1 MRLLGLDPGLRHTG
15 WGVIDVSGNRLT
27 HVADGAVHS
36 DDGAPLAQRLCRLHE
51 ALSEVLERYRPD
63 EAAVEETFVNANAAS
78 TLKLGQARAVSLLVP
93 ALAGLA
99 VAEYPNNQVKKA
111 VVGQGRADK
120 AQVQAMVRLLLP
132 GCAIATPDAADA
144 LAVAVCHAHHRSTWA
159 MWRRPAQQAQAS
171 PPPQPLPRGGRGA
184 LDVDDENPLPT
195 GGRVDGASRPGGG
208 HTLPQPLPRGG
219 RGALG
224 VDDENPLPTGGRV
237 DGASRPGGGRLL
249 ERAKRL
255 PSDTE
260 IDRARRLRKDA
271 TEVEK
276 LLWSKL
282 RRNQLGAPFRRQE
295 PILGFTVDFVCHD
308 HRLIIELDGGQHAE
322 RVDSDERR
330 TAVLQQAGFRVLRFW
345 NNEVN
350 DNLEGVLETILA
362 RMTETASPRRP
373 PPQPLPRGGRGALGV
388 DDQNP
393 LPWGGRGALDVDD
406 QNPLPAGGRVDGAS
420 RPGGGRS

>member
-36 DDGAPLAQRLCRLHE
+36 SDGAPLAERLCQLHE

-63 EAAVEETFVNANAAS
+63 EAAVEETFVNTNAAS

-132 GCAIATPDAADA
+132 GCAVTTPDAADA
-144 LAVAVCHAHHRSTWA
+144 LAIAICHAHHRSTWA
-159 MWRRPAQQAQAS
+159 MWRRSDGGGCVAA
-171 PPPQPLPRGGRGA
+171 PPP
-184 LDVDDENPLPT
+184 
-195 GGRVDGASRPGGG
+195 
-208 HTLPQPLPRGG
+208 PQPLPRGG

-224 VDDENPLPTGGRV
+224 VDDENPLPAGGRV

-249 ERAKRL
+249 ERSKRL

-308 HRLIIELDGGQHAE
+308 HRLIVELDGGQHAE
-322 RVDSDERR
+322 RIDQDARR
-330 TAVLQQAGFRVLRFW
+330 TVVLQQAGFRVIRFW

-362 RMTETASPRRP
+362 RMTETASLRRP
-373 PPQPLPRGGRGALGV
+373 PPQPLHRGGRGALGV
-388 DDQNP
+388 DDE
-393 LPWGGRGALDVDD
+393 
-406 QNPLPAGGRVDGAS
+406 NPLPAGGRVDGAS
-420 RPGGGRS
+420 RPGGGCS